1 MLEVLT
7 DPNGFFKRKSNEPI
21 EFKMPIVIILIMAI
35 VAAATAVIVTQNVMG
50 TLPEEAAAF
59 AGIGAAVAAIFA
71 VIGTFIAW
79 AIYGVIFYVIS
90 MLFHGEGSFKRVMEF
105 VSYGFIPSIIS
116 SIVSA
121 FYTSRAYS
129 NIDFSNPELIQDALL
144 ADPTLRIA
152 GIIGIIFT
160 LWSAN
165 IWIFAL
171 AHSRNLSVKNAAIV
185 VGVPILLSI
194 LYSIYQLGIFGA

>member
-7 DPNGFFKRKSNEPI
+7 DPNGFFKRKSNEEI
-21 EFKMPIVIILIMAI
+21 EFKTPLMIIFLMAI
-35 VAAATAVIVTQNVMG
+35 IGAITAVLMMQNVMG
-50 TLPEEAAAF
+50 ALPEEAAAF
-59 AGIGAAVAAIFA
+59 AGIGAVVGAIFA

-79 AIYGVIFYVIS
+79 AIYGAIFYVIS
-90 MLFHGEGSFKRVMEF
+90 VLFKGEGSFKRLMEF
-105 VSYGFIPSIIS
+105 ISYGFIPSIIS

-121 FYTSRAYS
+121 FYTTRAYA

-144 ADPTLRIA
+144 ADPTLKIA
-152 GIIGIIFT
+152 GLVGIIFT

-171 AHSRNLSVKNAAIV
+171 VHSRNLSVKNAAMT
-185 VGVPILLSI
+185 VGIPILLSI
-194 LYSIYQLGIFGA
+194 LYSLYQLRIFGA

>member
-21 EFKMPIVIILIMAI
+21 DFKIPIVIILIMAI
-35 VAAATAVIVTQNVMG
+35 VAAATAVVVTQNVMG

-71 VIGTFIAW
+71 VIGTFIVW

-116 SIVSA
+116 SIVST

-129 NIDFSNPELIQDALL
+129 NIDFSNPELIEDALL

-171 AHSRNLSVKNAAIV
+171 VHSRNLSVKNAAIV
-185 VGVPILLSI
+185 VGIPILLSI

>member
-1 MLEVLT
+1 
-7 DPNGFFKRKSNEPI
+7 
-21 EFKMPIVIILIMAI
+21 MAI

>member
-1 MLEVLT
+1 
-7 DPNGFFKRKSNEPI
+7 
-21 EFKMPIVIILIMAI
+21 MAI
-35 VAAATAVIVTQNVMG
+35 VAAATAVVVTQNVMG

-121 FYTSRAYS
+121 FYTFRAYS
-129 NIDFSNPELIQDALL
+129 NIDFSNPELIEDALL

-171 AHSRNLSVKNAAIV
+171 VHSRNLSVKNAAIV
-185 VGVPILLSI
+185 VGIPILLSI

>member
-21 EFKMPIVIILIMAI
+21 DFKIPIVIILIMAI
-35 VAAATAVIVTQNVMG
+35 VAAATAVVVTQNVMG

-121 FYTSRAYS
+121 FYTFRAYS
-129 NIDFSNPELIQDALL
+129 NIDFSNPELIEDALL
-144 ADPTLRIA
+144 ADPTFRIA

-171 AHSRNLSVKNAAIV
+171 VHSRNLSVKNAAIV
-185 VGVPILLSI
+185 VGIPILLSI

>member
-21 EFKMPIVIILIMAI
+21 DFKIPIVIILIMAI
-35 VAAATAVIVTQNVMG
+35 VAAATAVVVTQNVMG

-129 NIDFSNPELIQDALL
+129 NIDFSNPELIEDALL

-171 AHSRNLSVKNAAIV
+171 VHSRNLSVKNAAIV
-185 VGVPILLSI
+185 VGIPILLSI